1 MREDRLIVHPF
12 EQLKIEHY
20 QSVEE
25 VNEHAYIRVSG
36 QIPFKKKDEYMH
48 KGKNDSWVR
57 VIAVAHKKEYTLS
70 YGIVE
75 NIRMEIKNG
84 TCRMELVLR
93 SGTVQMDW
101 RERMR
106 SFQSGSL
113 TYRDILDICNHDYE
127 ADGIISVD
135 KGTAIKQ
142 FIMQYQET
150 DWNFIKR
157 LASIKQTLIIADSS
171 VQASRYYFGLPDRE
185 NTIKGDN
192 IEYDICYDIQEYWL
206 KKGRNLELSPDDTRT
221 YIWTSRD
228 IYHLG
233 DWGLVHNR
241 QLVVWKIVTEMKGG
255 VLYHT
260 YYMRTKSGFKVP
272 ITYHTK
278 KSGASLFGVV
288 RNVSE
293 EKVQI
298 EILGDENKD
307 RTGMRWFPYATVYS
321 SGDGTG
327 WYCMPEIGDKIRLY
341 FPTEKEQDA
350 YVISAYHEGNGEL
363 RTNPQCKFWR
373 NREGK
378 EIQLAPGRI
387 LLTNNNGT
395 YIELSDSNGVEIV
408 SGGSVVLSAG
418 GALRI
423 SSASSGIELSA
434 PNKVKLKQ
442 GDTEMS
448 LGGDLNMSGAQIK
461 L

>member
-1 MREDRLIVHPF
+1 MREERIMVHPF
-12 EQLKIEHY
+12 EQLKIESY
-20 QSVEE
+20 RSVEE
-25 VNEHAYIRVSG
+25 VNEHAYIRMSG

-48 KGKNDSWVR
+48 KGKNNPWVR
-57 VIAVAHKKEYTLS
+57 VIAVAHKKEYTLL
-70 YGIVE
+70 YGVIE

-93 SGTVQMDW
+93 SGTVQMDC

-106 SFQSGSL
+106 SFQSESL
-113 TYRDILDICNHDYE
+113 TYSDILGICNQDYN
-127 ADGIISVD
+127 ADGIMSVA
-135 KGTAIKQ
+135 KGTAINQ
-142 FIMQYQET
+142 FIMQYKET
-150 DWNFIKR
+150 DWDFIKR
-157 LASIKQTLIIADSS
+157 LASINQAVVIADSS
-171 VQASRYYFGLPDRE
+171 SQTSRYYFGLPDRE
-185 NTIKGDN
+185 NTINGDS
-192 IEYDICYDIQEYWL
+192 IEYDTCYDVQEYWL
-206 KKGRNLELSPDDTRT
+206 KKGRKLELSPADTMT
-221 YIWTSRD
+221 YLWTSRE

-233 DWGLVHNR
+233 DCGLVQNK
-241 QLVVWKIVTEMKGG
+241 QLIVWKIVTEMKGG

-272 ITYHTK
+272 VMYHTEN
-278 KSGASLFGVV
+278 SGVSLFGVV

-298 EILGDENKD
+298 EIFGDENRD
-307 RTGMRWFPYATVYS
+307 RTGARWFPYATVYS

-350 YVISAYHEGNGEL
+350 YVISAYHEGNGGL

-373 NREGK
+373 NKEGK